1 MNQNVTPSIFSV
13 GIDDPNAQLFEQ
25 QYKLTRGMSY
35 NSYAII
41 DRQIAVV
48 DSVEAGHSDQWL
60 RQISEATDGRAVDY
74 LIVQHM
80 EPDHSAC
87 IMEAVDRWPDLK
99 IVTTA
104 KSAAMLAQFFPHADL
119 SGRIQTVKEGENL
132 QLGEHTLRFIMAPM
146 VHWPEVMVTYDETD
160 KVLFSADAFGKFG
173 AVQYPDDWVSEAR
186 RYYINIVGKYGAQV
200 QALMRKLQEP
210 AIRIIAPLH
219 GPVLRENL
227 AFYVDLYHRWSRYE
241 PECKGILVAYSSIY
255 GGTAE
260 AANRLAE
267 MLRRRN
273 CGEIV
278 TMDLSLTDQAEAV
291 AQAFRLS
298 GMVVAAPTYD
308 ASLYPPMH
316 DFLHHL
322 RLKNY
327 RNRRVGMIENGSWA
341 PIAAKLM
348 REMLQPLQGI
358 EIVEPVVTV
367 RSRLNAANFDQL
379 EALADAMAS
388 DPDTTV

>member
-48 DSVEAGHSDQWL
+48 DSVEAGHSEQWL

-87 IMEAVDRWPDLK
+87 IMEAVDRWPSLK

-132 QLGEHTLRFIMAPM
+132 QIGEHTLRFIMAPM

-273 CGEIV
+273 YGEIV

-322 RLKNY
+322 HLKNY
-327 RNRRVGMIENGSWA
+327 RNRHVGMIENGSWA